1 MVWNWI
7 AGNWRKL
14 SRPHARELGQTD
26 QQGIG
31 GRRGERE
38 RLIGL
43 LQKHY
48 GYRREQAEAEV
59 DEFTRTVRS
68 GAATKV
74 ESTLARPR

>member
-14 SRPHARELGQTD
+14 SRLMQENWDRLTNKELGSAA
-26 QQGIG
+26 
-31 GRRGERE
+31 ERE

-59 DEFTRTVRS
+59 DVFTRTVRS
-68 GAATKV
+68 GAATNV